1 MIFLVLIPCKLHFVG
16 EACKEVLGR
25 GHNAGKGTVTE
36 HKPNR
41 RLGRQAI
48 HPLKKRSRDQ
58 LNRINGYPPTSG
70 TRTADHR
77 EHSHP
82 KVHLEVVTN
91 DIDDSSCNTATSI
104 CRFKLSS

>member
-25 GHNAGKGTVTE
+25 GHNAGKGTGTE

-58 LNRINGYPPTSG
+58 LTELTGNHLSG
-70 TRTADHR
+70 TQLLPRAQPSTT
-77 EHSHP
+77 EHNLKH
-82 KVHLEVVTN
+82 T
-91 DIDDSSCNTATSI
+91 
-104 CRFKLSS
+104 

>member
-25 GHNAGKGTVTE
+25 GHNAGKGTGTE

-48 HPLKKRSRDQ
+48 HPLKQRSRD
-58 LNRINGYPPTSG
+58 
-70 TRTADHR
+70 
-77 EHSHP
+77 
-82 KVHLEVVTN
+82 
-91 DIDDSSCNTATSI
+91 
-104 CRFKLSS
+104 

>member
-25 GHNAGKGTVTE
+25 GHNAGKGTGTE

-58 LNRINGYPPTSG
+58 LTEITGNHLGHTTDSL
-70 TRTADHR
+70 R
-77 EHSHP
+77 EYRYDLRH
-82 KVHLEVVTN
+82 
-91 DIDDSSCNTATSI
+91 IGI
-104 CRFKLSS
+104 KLSAPALRQRAYILGAR